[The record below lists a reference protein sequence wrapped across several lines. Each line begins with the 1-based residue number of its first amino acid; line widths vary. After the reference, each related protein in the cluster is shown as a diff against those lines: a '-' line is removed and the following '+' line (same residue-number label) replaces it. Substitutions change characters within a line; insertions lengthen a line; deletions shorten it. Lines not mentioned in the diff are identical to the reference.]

1 MSKKPASP
9 KAEWSVM
16 VKSDDVI
23 SAGKT
28 YEISPDEAQLKSL
41 AKRFDVKE
49 IESLN
54 AKITLRREN
63 AHIVY
68 AQGTVNASIKQNC
81 VVTLEPV
88 ETHISDEFEA
98 WYADESQAVSFKRAQ
113 REAESKKDLL
123 DVPMLDESE
132 DPEPMV
138 NGQIDIADLASQY
151 FSLAIPAYPTK
162 EGITYS
168 VQVEEP
174 KEAKNNMK
182 LNPFAAL
189 KNWRPKD

>member
-1 MSKKPASP
+1 MSKSAKSP
-9 KAEWSVM
+9 DSEWSVM
-16 VKSDDVI
+16 VKADDVTT
-23 SAGKT
+23 SGKT
-28 YEISPDEAQLKSL
+28 YEISPDEAQLKTL
-41 AKRFDVKE
+41 AKRFDIKE
-49 IESLN
+49 ISNLN
-54 AKITLRREN
+54 AKITLKREN

-68 AQGTVNASIKQNC
+68 AQGTVNAHITQNC
-81 VVTLEPV
+81 VMTLEPV
-88 ETHISDEFEA
+88 VSDISDEFEA

-123 DVPMLDESE
+123 DVPILDESE
-132 DPEPMV
+132 DPEPMI

-151 FSLAIPAYPTK
+151 FSLAIPPYPTK

-168 VQVEEP
+168 VQVEEA
-174 KEAKNNMK
+174 KEPVNNLK